1 MTEQIFIGNKDISR
15 YISACLYSLGKEENV
30 VIISRGSNVKRAV
43 DTLAILI
50 RDYLENPEYKIKVG
64 SEPFESRNVSTL
76 EITLSGKKKENLKL
90 KKEK

>member
-1 MTEQIFIGNKDISR
+1 MVEQIFIGNKEISR
-15 YISACLYSLGKEENV
+15 YISACFYSLGKEDSV
-30 VIISRGSNVKRAV
+30 VIISRGSNIKRAI
-43 DTLAILI
+43 DTLAILM
-50 RDYLENPEYKIKVG
+50 RDYLDNPEYSIKVG